1 MKHLQEASLPNE
13 EYESYFQVGGDKRC
27 KPFEIEVSIDNHL
40 EWKLTQVLLSLVW
53 CFCFIGVTVYQTLL
67 KGRRLERTNTQLKTY
82 GDEVLKVLGEIEMK
96 VRQEGNETRFPLLVV
111 EVCGPGLLGRNWLAQ
126 LQLDLK
132 EIHTLQQTALS
143 QLLKN
148 YV

>member
-1 MKHLQEASLPNE
+1 M
-13 EYESYFQVGGDKRC
+13 
-27 KPFEIEVSIDNHL
+27 
-40 EWKLTQVLLSLVW
+40 
-53 CFCFIGVTVYQTLL
+53 
-67 KGRRLERTNTQLKTY
+67 
-82 GDEVLKVLGEIEMK
+82 LKVLAEIEMK
-96 VRQEGNETRFPLLVV
+96 VRQEGNKTRFPLLVV
-111 EVCGPGLLGRNWLAQ
+111 EVCGLSLLGRNWLAQ

>member
-1 MKHLQEASLPNE
+1 MANH
-13 EYESYFQVGGDKRC
+13 FQ
-27 KPFEIEVSIDNHL
+27 
-40 EWKLTQVLLSLVW
+40 WKLTQVLLSLVW

-67 KGRRLERTNTQLKTY
+67 KGRRLERTNIQLKTY
-82 GDEVLKVLGEIEMK
+82 GDEVLKVLAEIEMK

-111 EVCGPGLLGRNWLAQ
+111 EVCGPSLLGRNWLAQ

-148 YV
+148 SGYCSLEILWLL